1 MLPEWSERVRAPDV
15 NGVEDSVASAKI
27 GCGELAGAGAKG
39 RARGEG
45 ARAHP
50 EAWAE
55 RWRNVAEHVAAAGT
69 AAVIADGA
77 GGVGAQP
84 VTTGVA
90 GWIDALNGEAGQV
103 LHSIFPQEAS
113 LLASR

>member
-1 MLPEWSERVRAPDV
+1 M
-15 NGVEDSVASAKI
+15 
-27 GCGELAGAGAKG
+27 
-39 RARGEG
+39 RGESAG
-45 ARAHP
+45 PHA

-55 RWRNVAEHVAAAGT
+55 RWRNVAKHVAAAGA
-69 AAVIADGA
+69 AAVVADRA

-84 VTTGVA
+84 VAAGVA
-90 GWIDALNGEAGQV
+90 CRIDALNGEAGQV